1 MSARR
6 DGGARDGR
14 RRTARNQTI
23 AAFVIVVAVAFAA
36 GWWLALEHQKFSS
49 APVGGPRRVA
59 PPVAEH
65 TPAPPRARS
74 SSPAAAATEAPRL
87 EPTQRP
93 AAGPEGPPRPRLAII
108 FDDAGGSLA
117 HVEDII
123 AIGRPVAIAILP
135 HLAHST
141 EAARRTQAAGLEVL
155 LHLPVEPEDDAKA
168 MGPGGITTT
177 MEDADIRAVV
187 HSDLDSV
194 PGAVG
199 INNHM
204 GSKGTAD
211 YRVMRAILEVVRGAG
226 LFYVDSVTTPRTIV
240 APVAEEVG
248 VPTAARAV
256 FLDNENDETAIR
268 RQLARAIVVARE
280 RGHAI
285 AIGHAQRLTPRVV
298 LAMLPEIDRAGVM
311 LVPVSTLVR

>member
-1 MSARR
+1 MSGRRSGARR
-6 DGGARDGR
+6 
-14 RRTARNQTI
+14 TVRNQTL
-23 AAFVIVVAVAFAA
+23 AAFVLVIAVAFAT
-36 GWWLALEHQKFSS
+36 GWWLSAQHQKLSG
-49 APVGGPRRVA
+49 APVREPQRVR
-59 PPVAEH
+59 PPVAVRTPSTLRARAA
-65 TPAPPRARS
+65 TPAPVATDAPRAEPQPTAGAV
-74 SSPAAAATEAPRL
+74 SPS
-87 EPTQRP
+87 
-93 AAGPEGPPRPRLAII
+93 RPRLAII

-123 AIGRPVAIAILP
+123 AIGRPVAVAILP
-135 HLAHST
+135 HLAHSA
-141 EAARRTQAAGLEVL
+141 EAARRTKAAGLEVL

-177 MEDADIRAVV
+177 MEDADIRTVV

-211 YRVMRAILEVVRGAG
+211 YRVMRVILDVVRGAG
-226 LFYVDSVTTPRTIV
+226 LFYVDSVTTPHTIT
-240 APVAEEVG
+240 APVAEEIG
-248 VPTAARAV
+248 VRTAARTI

-268 RQLARAIVVARE
+268 RQVARAIIVAKE
-280 RGHAI
+280 RGSAI

-298 LAMLPEIDRAGVM
+298 MAMLPEIDRAGVV
-311 LVPVSTLVR
+311 LVPVSTLVK